1 MLGRKISATY
11 TVLLSQRT
19 VKRGLLGSGTM
30 KKHKHLFEQFAT
42 FDNMYDG
49 YLLARKNKRYKR
61 DVLAYSANLEENLID
76 AVNRLQWKEY
86 RVEKLHEFY
95 EHYPKKRIIMALPFA
110 DRVINCAAYKILWPI
125 YMKSFYEHSYGSIP
139 GRGPIKAAQQVQY
152 WMRLVQN
159 KPDKWY
165 VGKADI
171 AKFFYRIPI
180 EVQLRELGRP
190 IDDPDMMWFLETAI
204 KADGRPMGL
213 PIDAVDV
220 FESERISGIGMQ
232 TGSLI
237 SQVAGNVVLSPVD
250 HYMKRVV
257 RVPYYIRYMD
267 DMILMAPSKDQLWD
281 ALYDLDVFLEENM
294 GLQLNDKTAIMPLD
308 AGVEFVGK
316 RIWPHKIELR
326 KSTSLQ
332 MKRHLQFVKERYATG
347 EVSYEYAK
355 SVIVSY
361 LGLMKH
367 CNNDALRD
375 KVLEDFVLIKNSR

>member
-1 MLGRKISATY
+1 MRKH
-11 TVLLSQRT
+11 R
-19 VKRGLLGSGTM
+19 
-30 KKHKHLFEQFAT
+30 HLFERFAT

-76 AVNRLQWKEY
+76 AVNRLRWKTY
-86 RVEKLHEFY
+86 RVETMHEFY
-95 EHYPKKRIIMALPFA
+95 EYFPKKRIIVALPFA
-110 DRVINCAAYKILWPI
+110 DRVINCAAYNILWPI
-125 YMKSFYEHSYGSIP
+125 YTKSFYEHSYGSIQ

-152 WMRLVQN
+152 WLRLVQH
-159 KPDKWY
+159 KPEKWY

-204 KADGRPMGL
+204 RADGRPMGL
-213 PIDAVDV
+213 PVDAVDV

-237 SQVAGNVVLSPVD
+237 SQMTGNVVMNPVD
-250 HYMKRVV
+250 HFVKRELQ
-257 RVPYYIRYMD
+257 VPYYIRYMD
-267 DMILMAPSKDQLWD
+267 DMILLAPSKDQLWD
-281 ALYDLDVFLEENM
+281 ALYDLDVYLQENM

-326 KSTSLQ
+326 KSTSLR
-332 MKRHLQFVKERYATG
+332 MKRHLKYVREHYAKG
-347 EVSYEYAK
+347 ELPYEYAR
-355 SVIVSY
+355 SVILSY

-367 CNNDALRD
+367 CNNDALRN
-375 KVLEDFVLIKNSR
+375 KILEDYVLIRQSQP